1 MNNTPSLNEINKN
14 STMDPDMLTKYYKLE
29 LMNDFMNIKY
39 QNPKMTQS
47 QISSQLNMSPSTIQR
62 YRNDINMISP
72 YRNNPNNVKK
82 QQKKTKIDNNGDL
95 KRPQLTSN
103 DLKTTSNDKKTKSKT
118 VLKAGSLDEEGFE
131 INENYLDKIPKNNK
145 ILTLIHVIIFS
156 IHTFI

>member
-14 STMDPDMLTKYYKLE
+14 STMDPNMLTKYYKLK
-29 LMNDFMNIKY
+29 LMNDFKNIKY

-47 QISSQLNMSPSTIQR
+47 QISFQLNMSPSTIQR

-72 YRNNPNNVKK
+72 YRINSNNVKK

-103 DLKTTSNDKKTKSKT
+103 DLNTTSNDKKTRSKN
-118 VLKAGSLDEEGFE
+118 VL
-131 INENYLDKIPKNNK
+131 
-145 ILTLIHVIIFS
+145 
-156 IHTFI
+156 

>member
-14 STMDPDMLTKYYKLE
+14 STIDPNTLTKYYKLK
-29 LMNDFMNIKY
+29 LMNDFMNIKFK
-39 QNPKMTQS
+39 NPKLTQS

-95 KRPQLTSN
+95 K
-103 DLKTTSNDKKTKSKT
+103 DIK
-118 VLKAGSLDEEGFE
+118 
-131 INENYLDKIPKNNK
+131 
-145 ILTLIHVIIFS
+145 
-156 IHTFI
+156 